1 MTGEEWREVDKI
13 IKDSVKNGK
22 KSVVRKMLDKS
33 MSYGDALTVLA
44 AFRADT
50 GKSTG
55 SAEKGLVGAS
65 DGSTMAAEIQGKD
78 EIQGESSQLERVTD
92 SGIVKDDKI
101 DTVALTSDIM
111 DLIHNY
117 LVMSGL
123 EDEKDLVKAP
133 QRFWGAVCSYIGDN
147 LIKPIVKP
155 VSTVYA
161 NGNRVMDTTIDI
173 PKLAD
178 CLKVYCKL
186 CDKYNKAVLIDHAAN
201 FAGVSRAYL
210 FNVREKLTP
219 WGLDIWK
226 KREDSIIAGILD
238 GRSGNV
244 TGSAIVLNHD
254 YGYATNQTHTE
265 KKETIVLYP
274 ALTSHQSDSTPK
286 ITTTETKQVL

>member
-1 MTGEEWREVDKI
+1 MTGEEWQEVDKI

-22 KSVVRKMLDKS
+22 KSVVRRMLDKS
-33 MSYGDALTVLA
+33 MSYGDALTVLT

-50 GKSTG
+50 GKNTVDTKKG
-55 SAEKGLVGAS
+55 QEKPVNDAING
-65 DGSTMAAEIQGKD
+65 
-78 EIQGESSQLERVTD
+78 IQGESNQLERVTD

-117 LVMSGL
+117 IVMSGL

-155 VSTVYA
+155 VNTVYA

-274 ALTSHQSDSTPK
+274 ALTSHQENQTPQ
-286 ITTTETKQVL
+286 IATTETKQVL

>member
-22 KSVVRKMLDKS
+22 KSVVRRMLDKS
-33 MSYGDALTVLA
+33 MSYGDALTVLT

-50 GKSTG
+50 GKNTVDT
-55 SAEKGLVGAS
+55 EKGQEKPVNGAIN
-65 DGSTMAAEIQGKD
+65 GNRTEIQGK
-78 EIQGESSQLERVTD
+78 SNQLERVTD

-101 DTVALTSDIM
+101 DTVQLTSDIM

-117 LVMSGL
+117 IVMSGL

-155 VSTVYA
+155 VNTVYA

-238 GRSGNV
+238 GKSGNV

-274 ALTSHQSDSTPK
+274 ALTSHQENQTPK